1 MSAHG
6 TEPPCTRA
14 PELCI
19 EIASPSNS
27 RKALRE
33 KVDADLAA
41 GATEAWIMLAQ
52 IMRIETFD
60 ASGLIATSRFLVDFG
75 SVFD

>member
-1 MSAHG
+1 MATHG
-6 TEPPCTRA
+6 TETPFFRA

-33 KVDADLAA
+33 QVDAYLAA
-41 GATEAWIMLAQ
+41 GATEAWILFAQ
-52 IMRIETFD
+52 SKRIEMFD
-60 ASGLIATSRFLVDFG
+60 ASGLITKSRYLVDLG